1 MDRDDELAEGTGGGD
16 GTRRTHLQLS
26 GHDFN
31 VRSEIDY
38 YHAPDEKNELLRN
51 CTALKNH
58 RKEIAAFFE
67 VNDDR
72 KERGDFIK
80 SFFDETFVEHILE
93 NGERVGYR
101 AYDDLLHIWHGS
113 YLSRDKEDFIPWWR
127 VGSFI
132 QGQILLDTWLT
143 AEEEGIISEEGQFRI
158 IEESFS
164 EKQNEFVI
172 PQAAI
177 DYVLTRG
184 SGMSQGKMRIYEQ
197 FIKQEFAE
205 KNIAFLKNEYG
216 IGGYSDPIPES
227 GSWEQHDG
235 KGIMIKQGETKILL
249 SWNKVANRIGELIA
263 ADRYLNRRE
272 KEAYPAFLK
281 ETEDRRKRGEIA
293 DRFNSLVSDFNEY
306 ENQIENESALI
317 KEYESRQYSASF
329 VQGERVIRG
338 YGNYPDEYVLPS
350 LRRILERIISEN
362 THLSERARKLLDGLS
377 GEIAKPFELTES
389 EKNPPPEPKKEYRF
403 SLGDKVFIGAKEYEI
418 IDFNDPVA
426 LFDPEYPIFTQ
437 EMPKDE
443 FLQKAG
449 ENPLNDNYLYIV
461 DEPDTETHIYFDS
474 AGEEVTWMY
483 YSPDSERGGQY
494 VQNTLSFEVFKETVE
509 LFPGFADD
517 EEQLDRL
524 TDELESTADQYLADP
539 ATPFF
544 IESEAAFSDEP
555 DYTGLT
561 AENIRSIYD
570 RIDSVLIDKEAER
583 DLNAHEAEF
592 GADGAR
598 VFRDPAVLSEHDKAT
613 DILNKVLY
621 ALKIYD
627 ISLKFEG

>member
-1 MDRDDELAEGTGGGD
+1 MDRDDELAEGVGGGD

-26 GHDFN
+26 GHDFD
-31 VRSEIDY
+31 VRSEIPY
-38 YHAPDEKNELLRN
+38 YYAPDEKNELLRN

-101 AYDDLLHIWHGS
+101 AYDDLLHVWHGS

-127 VGSFI
+127 VASFI
-132 QGQILLDTWLT
+132 QGQMLLDTWLT
-143 AEEEGIISEEGQFRI
+143 PEEKGLISADGQLKL
-158 IEESFS
+158 IEDSFTEKKS
-164 EKQNEFVI
+164 EFAL

-184 SGMSQGKMRIYEQ
+184 SGVSQGKMRIYEQ
-197 FIKQEFAE
+197 FGKQESAE

-216 IGGYSDPIPES
+216 TGGYTNPIPES
-227 GSWEQHDG
+227 GYWEQHDG
-235 KGIMIKQGETKILL
+235 KGIELKKGDTKVLL
-249 SWNKVANRIGELIA
+249 TWNKVAKRIGELIA
-263 ADRYLNRRE
+263 ADRYLNNAEKAAYPEYLAE
-272 KEAYPAFLK
+272 KE
-281 ETEDRRKRGEIA
+281 ERERRYQFAGSLI
-293 DRFNSLVSDFNEY
+293 SLVDDFND
-306 ENQIENESALI
+306 
-317 KEYESRQYSASF
+317 YESQIDNDVVMIDRYKAREYASLF
-329 VQGERVIRG
+329 GQGERMIRG
-338 YGNYPDEYVLPS
+338 YGNYPDEYVLPA
-350 LRRILERIISEN
+350 LRDILNRVISEN
-362 THLSERARKLLDGLS
+362 THLSERARELLDGLS

-418 IDFNDPVA
+418 IDFKDPVA

-443 FLQKAG
+443 FLQKVG
-449 ENPLNDNYLYIV
+449 ENPLNDNHLYIA

-474 AGEEVTWMY
+474 VGEEVTWMY
-483 YSPDSERGGQY
+483 YNPDSERGGQY

-524 TDELESTADQYLADP
+524 TDELESTADQYLADA

-544 IESEAAFSDEP
+544 IEAEAAFSDEP

-561 AENIRSIYD
+561 AENIRNIYD

-583 DLNAHEAEF
+583 GLNAHEAEF